1 MEQQEISVEY
11 IDHMGSDMRVCNM
24 ARQSFGKWKN
34 ESQELD
40 ERDLGLL
47 EYLSTG
53 VAKEDRGDYE
63 KMYKA
68 STHWAPFAHCI
79 LSIRVRVP
87 VFIARQLVKH
97 QVGLVWSEESRRY
110 ISSEVGYWLP
120 EVIHAVPD
128 GSIKQGSG
136 SIHPNSESILAE
148 MKADTEQ
155 MIQQYYSR
163 IERKVAP
170 EEARMVL
177 PLNHMVN
184 FSWTGS
190 LIAMLR
196 VVKQR
201 QDSHAQ
207 LAAQEF
213 AGKLKTILQQHFP
226 EATKAYMNY
235 L

>member
-24 ARQSFGKWKN
+24 ARQSFGKWKD

-53 VAKEDRGDYE
+53 VAKEDRSDYE

-110 ISSEVGYWLP
+110 ISDSVGYWLP
-120 EVIHAVPD
+120 EVIHAVPE

-136 SIHPNSESILAE
+136 AIHPKD
-148 MKADTEQ
+148 KALRAFMWANTETA
-155 MIQQYYSR
+155 IQNYYYLVR
-163 IERKVAP
+163 EKVAP
-170 EEARMVL
+170 EEARMAL

-190 LIAMLR
+190 LLALLR
-196 VVKQR
+196 VLKQR
-201 QDSHAQ
+201 QDGHAQ

-213 AGKLKTILQQHFP
+213 AGKLKPILEQYFP
-226 EATKAYMNY
+226 QASKAFTKYM
-235 L
+235 

>member
-1 MEQQEISVEY
+1 MKQQQISVEY

-24 ARQSFGKWKN
+24 ARQSFGKWQD
-34 ESQELD
+34 ESQELSD
-40 ERDLGLL
+40 KDLGLL

-53 VAKEDRGDYE
+53 VANGERGDYE

-110 ISSEVGYWLP
+110 ISDEVGYWLP

-136 SIHPNSESILAE
+136 GVHPQDESLRAF
-148 MKADTEQ
+148 MWASTETA
-155 MIQQYYSR
+155 IQNYYHLLKQR
-163 IERKVAP
+163 VAP

-190 LIAMLR
+190 LLALLR
-196 VVKQR
+196 VLKQR
-201 QDSHAQ
+201 QDGHAQ

-213 AGKLKTILQQHFP
+213 ASKLKPILEQYFP
-226 EATKAYMNY
+226 HASKAFTKYM
-235 L
+235 

>member
-1 MEQQEISVEY
+1 MKQQTISVEY

-24 ARQSFGKWKN
+24 ARQSFGKWKY
-34 ESQELD
+34 ESLELD
-40 ERDLGLL
+40 EKDLGLL

-79 LSIRVRVP
+79 LSVRVQVP

-120 EVIHAVPD
+120 EVIHTVPN

-136 SIHPNSESILAE
+136 GIHPESDAMLAE
-148 MKADTEQ
+148 MKADTEL

-170 EEARMVL
+170 EEARMAL

-190 LIAMLR
+190 LLALLR
-196 VVKQR
+196 VLKQR
-201 QDSHAQ
+201 QDGHAQ

-213 AGKLKTILQQHFP
+213 AGKLKPILEQYFP
-226 EATKAYMNY
+226 HASKAFTKYM
-235 L
+235 

>member
-1 MEQQEISVEY
+1 MKQQSISVEY

-24 ARQSFGKWKN
+24 ARQSFGKWKD
-34 ESQELD
+34 ESLELD
-40 ERDLGLL
+40 EKDLGLL

-53 VAKEDRGDYE
+53 VAKEDRSDYE

-97 QVGLVWSEESRRY
+97 QIGLVWSEESRRY
-110 ISSEVGYWLP
+110 ISDEVGYWLP
-120 EVIHAVPD
+120 EVIHAVPE

-136 SIHPNSESILAE
+136 GVHPRDETLRAFMWAS
-148 MKADTEQ
+148 TETA
-155 MIQQYYSR
+155 IQNYYYLLR
-163 IERKVAP
+163 EKVAP

-190 LIAMLR
+190 LLALLR
-196 VVKQR
+196 VLKQR
-201 QDSHAQ
+201 QDGHAQ

-213 AGKLKTILQQHFP
+213 ARKLKPILEEHFP
-226 EATKAYMNY
+226 HAANTFTKYM
-235 L
+235 